1 MKPLKSLAIG
11 LLLAGVLLPLS
22 AGSSEP
28 RRARAE
34 KDAGKYWVFVGTY
47 TEGKH
52 QSKGIYRFELDPA
65 TGNLSHR
72 ALAAES
78 KNPNFL
84 AIHPNHKYL
93 YAVGDFE
100 KSEGR
105 QRDAVSAFAID
116 PKKGNLTLINQQPS
130 GHFRGSA
137 EDYSQGPCHVTVDR
151 EGKHVLVANYEGGSA
166 CVLPIRSDGGL
177 AEATSLVHHQGH
189 SVNKQRQ
196 EAAHAHSIN
205 LDAANHY
212 AFVAD
217 LGLDKV
223 KGYRYDADR
232 GTLAENADLE
242 VTPGSGPR
250 HFAFH
255 PDGRHAYVI
264 NELASTVT
272 AMDYDPEL
280 GVLKAIQTV
289 STLPE
294 DFKGENTTAEV
305 QVHPSGKFLYGSNRG
320 HNSIA
325 VFQIDAKSGKLTPK
339 GRQGSDIKIPRNF
352 GIDPNGKFLLVAN
365 QEGDSMVVFRINAE
379 TGELAPTE
387 TKVEVPMPVCV
398 KMMAIPQ

>member
-1 MKPLKSLAIG
+1 MKLPRSSMVG
-11 LLLAGVLLPLS
+11 LLLAGVLLPL
-22 AGSSEP
+22 AAVCYGP
-28 RRARAE
+28 RESRAE

-52 QSKGIYRFELDPA
+52 QSKGIYRFELNPA
-65 TGNLSHR
+65 SGELSHR
-72 ALAAES
+72 ALAAEIQ
-78 KNPNFL
+78 NPSFL
-84 AIHPNHKYL
+84 AIRPDHKFL
-93 YAVGDFE
+93 YAVGEVDNFNG
-100 KSEGR
+100 KKTGT
-105 QRDAVSAFAID
+105 VSALAIN
-116 PKKGNLTLINQQPS
+116 PKTGDLTLINQQS
-130 GHFRGSA
+130 SRGP
-137 EDYSQGPCHVTVDR
+137 GPCHVSVDR
-151 EGKHVLVANYEGGSA
+151 EGKHALAANYEGGSA
-166 CVLPIRSDGGL
+166 CVLPIRPDGGL
-177 AEATSLVHHQGH
+177 EEATSEACHHGS

-205 LDAANHY
+205 LDAANRF

-223 KGYRYDADR
+223 MIYRYDAEKGKLTPNDPDS
-232 GTLAENADLE
+232 AA

-272 AMDYDPEL
+272 AMDYDPEH

-289 STLPE
+289 STLPK

-325 VFQIDAKSGKLTPK
+325 IFQIDTKTGKLTSA
-339 GRQGSDIKIPRNF
+339 GRQGGDIKIPRNF
-352 GIDPNGKFLLVAN
+352 GIDPSGKFLLVAN
-365 QEGDSMVVFRINAE
+365 QEGDSIVVFRIDPE
-379 TGELAPTE
+379 TGGLAPTG

-398 KMMAIPQ
+398 KMMAIPE